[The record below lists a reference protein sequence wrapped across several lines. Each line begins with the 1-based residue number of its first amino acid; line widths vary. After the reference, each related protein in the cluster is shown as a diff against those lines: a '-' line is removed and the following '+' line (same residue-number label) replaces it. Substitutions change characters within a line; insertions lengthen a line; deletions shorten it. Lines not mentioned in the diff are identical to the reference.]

1 MIWQKQW
8 PGSALCARLSACTCM
23 YPSTVAHLLS
33 TENSHLVTQDGN
45 VVPVCPAV
53 CYFQFH
59 G

>member
-1 MIWQKQW
+1 MTWQKQW
-8 PGSALCARLSACTCM
+8 PGSALCEAFCM
-23 YPSTVAHLLS
+23 YVPLALLHLLS
-33 TENSHLVTQDGN
+33 TENSYLVTQDGN

>member
-1 MIWQKQW
+1 MTWQKQL
-8 PGSALCARLSACTCM
+8 PGSALCARLSACM

-33 TENSHLVTQDGN
+33 TENSYLVTQDSN

>member
-1 MIWQKQW
+1 MAKTV
-8 PGSALCARLSACTCM
+8 ARFCFMRGFLHVCT
-23 YPSTVAHLLS
+23 PSTVALLLS
-33 TENSHLVTQDGN
+33 TEDSHLVTQDGN